1 MNAQLDNLL
10 GERKQQLLPCVRI
23 ALANNY
29 RKKDIEAY
37 WICRLIINGL
47 IGFYNEQEIA
57 RIVMAWRQLY
67 HPVADRYMNRFASW
81 IQEYILKYTEKPL
94 ECGAYI
100 AAGSCKMSKCEY
112 WDASTPRKSSS
123 RTPTVDRLVNRET
136 VHREPT
142 VQARPT
148 TRPKRFIFPC
158 VRQLMLTYE
167 WDSYGEKS
175 AAAYAIVS
183 NMLNSG
189 WSESEIGI
197 EISSWNTIG
206 GPILTTRN
214 LANIIARAKERPSG
228 CTFNQ
233 RYGFCTPNRCRIANR
248 QIER

>member
-1 MNAQLDNLL
+1 MHAQLENLL

-29 RKKDIEAY
+29 RKKDVEAY

-47 IGFYNEQEIA
+47 IGFYNEQEIV

-67 HPVADRYMNRFASW
+67 RPVADRYMNRFASW
-81 IQEYILKYTEKPL
+81 IQEYIIKYTEKPL

-136 VHREPT
+136 TRREST
-142 VQARPT
+142 VQARPS
-148 TRPKRFIFPC
+148 RILFPC
-158 VRQLMLTYE
+158 VEQLLITHD
-167 WDSYGEKS
+167 WDSYGLKS

-183 NMLNSG
+183 NLLNS
-189 WSESEIGI
+189 E
-197 EISSWNTIG
+197 G

-214 LANIIARAKERPSG
+214 LTNIIARAKERPSG
-228 CTFNQ
+228 CTFIQ
-233 RYGFCTPNRCRIANR
+233 RYGLCTPNRCRFANR